1 MEAVSSP
8 NIENS
13 GSYALS
19 LRKRLLD
26 ISGAIIGLG
35 LSLPGIALA
44 AVAIKLED
52 GGPIFYTHEQV
63 GLNGT
68 PFKMHKLRSMR
79 EVELDPFQEASPF
92 KSKYD
97 RRITAV
103 GKWMRKAS
111 LDETP
116 QFWNVLKGDMSLVG
130 PRPNSPERH
139 REIALIAGHDPNN
152 YISCL
157 TTVKPGLTGP
167 EQVNGR
173 GELQQSTAGIKAR
186 AEMEL
191 AYAKQN
197 SLSGDAR
204 ILLKTVGVVLS
215 GRGAF

>member
-1 MEAVSSP
+1 MEAVSNP

-13 GSYALS
+13 GLYALS

-52 GGPIFYTHEQV
+52 GGPIFYTHEQI
-63 GLNGT
+63 GLNGV

-103 GKWMRKAS
+103 GKWMRRAS

-130 PRPNSPERH
+130 PRPNSPEKH
-139 REIALIAGHDPNN
+139 REIALIAGYDPNN
-152 YISCL
+152 YVASL

-191 AYAKQN
+191 AYSKQN